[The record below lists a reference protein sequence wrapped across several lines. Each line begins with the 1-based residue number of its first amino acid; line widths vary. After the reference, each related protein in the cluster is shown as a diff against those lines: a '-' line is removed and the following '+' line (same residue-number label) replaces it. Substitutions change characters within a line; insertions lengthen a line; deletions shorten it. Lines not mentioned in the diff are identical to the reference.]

1 LTGVQVFD
9 AGGQYLGTIKVPRQ
23 PANVAL
29 GGPDKRTLYST
40 ACEALYGIKALSQD
54 RIGSGNDR
62 RAERLSWKNILI
74 GCILAG
80 FEHGASC

>member
-23 PANVAL
+23 PANVAF

-40 ACEALYGIKALSQD
+40 AREALYGIKALSQGPD
-54 RIGSGNDR
+54 RVG
-62 RAERLSWKNILI
+62 K
-74 GCILAG
+74 
-80 FEHGASC
+80 